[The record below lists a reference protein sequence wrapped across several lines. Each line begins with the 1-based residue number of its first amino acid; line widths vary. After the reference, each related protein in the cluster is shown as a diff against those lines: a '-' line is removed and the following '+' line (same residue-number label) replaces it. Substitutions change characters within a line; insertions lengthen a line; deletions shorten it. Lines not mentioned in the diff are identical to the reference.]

1 MITPRTIA
9 VTKIEFVNHA
19 RNECVR
25 NSGVSA
31 ESSALAMS
39 GAEKTMI
46 CGTFSPKRGIEIS
59 LKETLDGKRFL
70 VGL

>member
-1 MITPRTIA
+1 
-9 VTKIEFVNHA
+9 
-19 RNECVR
+19 
-25 NSGVSA
+25 
-31 ESSALAMS
+31 MS